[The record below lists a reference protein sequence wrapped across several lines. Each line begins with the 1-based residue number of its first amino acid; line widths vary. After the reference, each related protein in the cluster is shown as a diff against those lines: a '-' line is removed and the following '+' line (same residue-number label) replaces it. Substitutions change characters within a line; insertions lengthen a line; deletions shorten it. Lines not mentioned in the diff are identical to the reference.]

1 MPDLALALVA
11 GLILL
16 YALTAQRSL
25 NWNITAPMIAL
36 VIGAVVFR
44 LSGLASIDLSW
55 VHLMA
60 EVTLVMVL
68 FHDAATVQL
77 SGLVR
82 DYGLPLRLL
91 AIGFP
96 LALVATLGTAL
107 WLLPAV
113 GVAGALLLAA
123 AATPT
128 DAGLGAP
135 TVLNPSVPVRVR
147 RALNVESGLNDGLA
161 TPLVLLALAAIAAEP
176 SEDPSLFGIGVI
188 PVAVGLGLA
197 VVVGLAGGWLTDRSR
212 EFQWSSV
219 DSREIAVFA
228 LPLLLLGLATMTG
241 GNVFIAAFVGG
252 LIFGGASSTLRAEP
266 ESSQLLQL
274 ITDLFSLAVWFMG
287 GGLVLLVVEFGIRW
301 QWVVMALL
309 ILTVLRMVPVWISLW
324 GTGFR
329 WQTVAFFGWF
339 GPRGLATVIFAI
351 LAIEDLGDSA
361 PLITDVIGTLAVT
374 VLISVFAHGISA
386 GPLAGRYAAWVART
400 HPPIEHETA
409 PEPAPTRGGIAG
421 RPG

>member
-36 VIGAVVFR
+36 VVGAVVFR

-309 ILTVLRMVPVWISLW
+309 ILACLRMVPVGISL
-324 GTGFR
+324 
-329 WQTVAFFGWF
+329 
-339 GPRGLATVIFAI
+339 
-351 LAIEDLGDSA
+351 
-361 PLITDVIGTLAVT
+361 
-374 VLISVFAHGISA
+374 
-386 GPLAGRYAAWVART
+386 
-400 HPPIEHETA
+400 
-409 PEPAPTRGGIAG
+409 
-421 RPG
+421 

>member
-1 MPDLALALVA
+1 MPDIALVLVT
-11 GLILL
+11 GLVLT

-36 VIGAVVFR
+36 VAGALVFR
-44 LSGLASIDLSW
+44 MGDFASLDLGW
-55 VHLMA
+55 VHLLA

-77 SGLVR
+77 SGLAR
-82 DYGLPLRLL
+82 DYRLPLRLL

-107 WLLPAV
+107 WLLPTV

-161 TPLVLLALAAIAAEP
+161 TPLVLLALAALAAEP
-176 SEDPSLFGIGVI
+176 TEDPSLFGIGVV
-188 PVAVGLGLA
+188 PVLIGVAIA

-212 EFQWSSV
+212 EHDWSSV
-219 DSREIAVFA
+219 DSRQIALFMV
-228 LPLLLLGLATMTG
+228 PLFLLGLATVTG

-252 LIFGGASSTLRAEP
+252 LVFGGASRTLRGEP
-266 ESSQLLQL
+266 ESSELLQL
-274 ITDLFSLAVWFMG
+274 MTDLFSLAVWFLG
-287 GGLVLLVVEFGIRW
+287 GGLILLVLEFGFRW
-301 QWVVMALL
+301 QWLVMAVL
-309 ILTVLRMVPVWISLW
+309 ILTVLRLVPVWISLW

-329 WQTVAFFGWF
+329 PQTVAFLGWF

-351 LAIEDLGDSA
+351 LAIEDLGESH
-361 PLITDVIGTLAVT
+361 PVLIDIVGTLAVT

-386 GPLAGRYAAWVART
+386 GPLATRYAAWVART
-400 HPPIEHETA
+400 HPPIEHEVA
-409 PEPAPTRGGIAG
+409 PEPHPTRGGMADR
-421 RPG
+421 RP